1 MFHTIRAKLSL
12 GFAITLILSLLVGS
26 LGLINAKRI
35 MDGSKAN
42 EHTHDVIKEVSL
54 IRETLTQIET
64 GQRGYLLNGQSSYLA
79 PYSEGK
85 KAITGHFD
93 KAIKLTTGNEQP
105 TQMQRLIALR
115 NTYESWLS
123 QSIEKTIEVRNAL
136 NRQEID
142 QEEFQTQFMR
152 LTGKPLMDKM
162 REQIAEI
169 ELQEEKYL
177 EQRNQQAD
185 FAYTSALWSVGVALS
200 LAMVIGLLTI
210 FGLDRLLQTKLR
222 KANQHIDALAKGQL
236 NGHIEVHGRD
246 EIDQL
251 LKALASAQHNLR
263 TLIQGIRVCADE
275 LSQNAVQVKDTS
287 TSMSSAGA
295 EQADA
300 TSTMAA
306 AVEELTV
313 SIAQISDN
321 TEQATSTA
329 YTAKQSAENGGET
342 LNEVVRG
349 IEAIASSVTQSAA
362 AMQKLEQQ
370 SSDISEIISTITEIA
385 DRTNLLALNAAIEA
399 ARAGEQGRGFAVVAD
414 EVRKLAEQT
423 KGSTDRI
430 SGMVYEIQRITQGAA
445 QTMNTSVDLVQSGL
459 SQADAVNQT
468 IEQIKSN
475 ADRVSEAI
483 SAISVSMREQSHVS
497 TEISRNVERVAQ
509 MTEEN
514 TAAAQQNT
522 QVSGHLAQL
531 SSKLMQSVH
540 AFKTE

>member
-12 GFAITLILSLLVGS
+12 GFAITLILSLIVGA
-26 LGLINAKRI
+26 LGLLNAKRI
-35 MDGSKAN
+35 MEGSKAN
-42 EHTHDVIKEVSL
+42 ELTYEVITEVAL
-54 IRETLTQIET
+54 IRETLTRIET
-64 GQRGYLLNGQSSYLA
+64 GQRGYLLNGQSSYLV
-79 PYSEGK
+79 PYNEGK
-85 KAITGHFD
+85 KEITEHFD
-93 KAIKLTTGNEQP
+93 QAIKLTSGNAEP
-105 TQMQRLIALR
+105 TQMQRLMALR
-115 NTYESWLS
+115 DTYETWLN
-123 QSIEKTIEVRNAL
+123 QSINKTIEVRNAL

-142 QEEFQTQFMR
+142 QEEFLNQFMR

-169 ELQEEKYL
+169 QAQEEKNL
-177 EQRNQQAD
+177 SQRSEQAD
-185 FAYTSALWSVGVALS
+185 FAYTSALWSVGIALG
-200 LAMVIGLLTI
+200 LAMMIGLLSI
-210 FGLDRLLQTKLR
+210 FGLDRLLQTKL
-222 KANQHIDALAKGQL
+222 KTANRHIDALAKGQL
-236 NGHIEVHGRD
+236 NSQIEVNGKD

-251 LKALASAQHNLR
+251 LKALMVAQHNLR

-275 LSQNAVQVKDTS
+275 LSQNAMQVKDTS
-287 TSMSSAGA
+287 ASMSSAGL

-313 SIAQISDN
+313 SIAQISEN
-321 TEQATSTA
+321 TEEATSTA

-342 LNEVVRG
+342 LNEVVTG
-349 IEAIASSVTQSAA
+349 IQAIANSVTQSAS

-430 SGMVYEIQRITQGAA
+430 SSMVHEIQSITQGAA
-445 QTMNTSVDLVQSGL
+445 QTMNTSVTLVQNGL
-459 SQADAVNQT
+459 NQAGTVNQT
-468 IEQIKSN
+468 IEQIKAN

-483 SAISVSMREQSHVS
+483 SAISVSMREQNHVS

-522 QVSGHLAQL
+522 QVSSHLTQL
-531 SSKLMQSVH
+531 SGRLMQSVQ

>member
-12 GFAITLILSLLVGS
+12 GFAITLILSLIVGA
-26 LGLINAKRI
+26 LGLLNAKRI
-35 MDGSKAN
+35 MEGSKAN
-42 EHTHDVIKEVSL
+42 EHTHDVIAEVAL
-54 IRETLTQIET
+54 IRETLTRIET
-64 GQRGYLLNGQSSYLA
+64 GQRGYLLNGQSTYLV
-79 PYSEGK
+79 PYTEGK
-85 KAITGHFD
+85 KAIAEHFD
-93 KAIKLTTGNEQP
+93 RAIKLTSGNAEP
-105 TQMQRLIALR
+105 TQMQRLTALR
-115 NTYESWLS
+115 NTYESWLN
-123 QSIEKTIEVRNAL
+123 QSIDKTIEVRQAL

-142 QEEFQTQFMR
+142 QEEFQNQFMR

-169 ELQEEKYL
+169 EAQEERFL
-177 EQRNQQAD
+177 VQRGEQAD
-185 FAYTSALWSVGVALS
+185 FAYTSALWSVGIALS
-200 LAMVIGLLTI
+200 LAMVIGLLTT
-210 FGLDRLLQTKLR
+210 FGLDRLLQTKL
-222 KANQHIDALAKGQL
+222 KTANRHIDALAKGQL
-236 NGHIEVHGRD
+236 NSQIEVNGTD

-251 LKALASAQHNLR
+251 LKALVAAQHNLR

-275 LSQNAVQVKDTS
+275 LSQNAMQVKDTS
-287 TSMSSAGA
+287 TSMSSAGV

-313 SIAQISDN
+313 SIAQISEN
-321 TEQATSTA
+321 TEEATSTA

-342 LNEVVRG
+342 LNEVVTG
-349 IEAIASSVTQSAA
+349 IQAIAKSVTQSAS

-430 SGMVYEIQRITQGAA
+430 SSMVYEIQSITQGAA
-445 QTMNTSVDLVQSGL
+445 QTMNTSVTLVQNGL
-459 SQADAVNQT
+459 NQASSVNQT
-468 IEQIKSN
+468 IEQIKAN

-522 QVSGHLAQL
+522 QVSGHLTQL
-531 SSKLMQSVH
+531 SSKLMQSVQ